1 MVSTVKVTGIIGAGR
16 GTGVTHFSIRA
27 ANYFCSWKQRKTAV
41 IQWNSHKDTERM
53 RNFLEASG
61 KEGGRFK
68 KEPFRV
74 LEVDFYCQGGPE
86 VLAACMEKDYQEILI
101 DFGKVREEV
110 FPEWLRCTKKVLVA
124 DLSEWKLEAFLGL
137 LTEKGESA
145 KEWICMT
152 AFGSEIMKQEI
163 ERQFHI
169 SLKQIPLS
177 ADAFSVDIRTMEWF
191 ADIFK

>member
-74 LEVDFYCQGGPE
+74 LEVDF
-86 VLAACMEKDYQEILI
+86 I
-101 DFGKVREEV
+101 VRADRRY
-110 FPEWLRCTKKVLVA
+110 WLRVWKKTIRRSSLT
-124 DLSEWKLEAFLGL
+124 LE
-137 LTEKGESA
+137 K
-145 KEWICMT
+145 
-152 AFGSEIMKQEI
+152 
-163 ERQFHI
+163 
-169 SLKQIPLS
+169 
-177 ADAFSVDIRTMEWF
+177 
-191 ADIFK
+191 

>member
-68 KEPFRV
+68 KEPFPGSWRWI
-74 LEVDFYCQGGPE
+74 F
-86 VLAACMEKDYQEILI
+86 I
-101 DFGKVREEV
+101 VRADRRY
-110 FPEWLRCTKKVLVA
+110 WLRVWKK
-124 DLSEWKLEAFLGL
+124 
-137 LTEKGESA
+137 
-145 KEWICMT
+145 
-152 AFGSEIMKQEI
+152 
-163 ERQFHI
+163 I
-169 SLKQIPLS
+169 SGDPH
-177 ADAFSVDIRTMEWF
+177 
-191 ADIFK
+191 

>member
-16 GTGVTHFSIRA
+16 GTGVTHFSIQA

-86 VLAACMEKDYQEILI
+86 VLAACMEKNYQEILI
-101 DFGKVREEV
+101 DFGR
-110 FPEWLRCTKKVLVA
+110 
-124 DLSEWKLEAFLGL
+124 SE
-137 LTEKGESA
+137 
-145 KEWICMT
+145 
-152 AFGSEIMKQEI
+152 
-163 ERQFHI
+163 R
-169 SLKQIPLS
+169 
-177 ADAFSVDIRTMEWF
+177 
-191 ADIFK
+191 

>member
-1 MVSTVKVTGIIGAGR
+1 
-16 GTGVTHFSIRA
+16 
-27 ANYFCSWKQRKTAV
+27 
-41 IQWNSHKDTERM
+41 M
-53 RNFLEASG
+53 R
-61 KEGGRFK
+61 
-68 KEPFRV
+68 
-74 LEVDFYCQGGPE
+74 D
-86 VLAACMEKDYQEILI
+86 
-101 DFGKVREEV
+101 EV
-110 FPEWLRCTKKVLVA
+110 FPEWLRCSEKILIA

-137 LTEKGESA
+137 LAEKGESA